1 MSLEKIGD
9 ALGIPFVT
17 SEEKSLS
24 EPVKVS
30 QPKDD
35 KTDSDFQEVRKNLRN
50 LIATGEEAIE
60 GILKVAQE
68 GDSPRAYEVAA
79 TLIKTVSEINKDII
93 DIHQRMKSM
102 EQTKV
107 VQNNTTNNSI
117 FVGSTSDLQDLINSA
132 RSRKKAL
139 TEIKLEEKD
148 GE

>member
-9 ALGIPFVT
+9 ALGIPFIPEEKKQEKEIVKVSP
-17 SEEKSLS
+17 SEEK
-24 EPVKVS
+24 VDV
-30 QPKDD
+30 
-35 KTDSDFQEVRKNLRN
+35 DFLEVRKNLKQ
-50 LIATGEEAIE
+50 LVSTGEEAIE

-93 DIHQRMKSM
+93 DIHQKMKSM

-139 TEIKLEEKD
+139 TEIKMED
-148 GE
+148 TNGE